1 MINTEHKAMKIINRN
16 IFILILIQL
25 LFLNNAFAN
34 LPKNIT
40 TTFPSS
46 TITNGLITLK
56 APDIAENGAVVN
68 VSIKNIQLP
77 NKDLFVKEIWI
88 FDHFRKLPMAHFKL
102 NKNTLA
108 NGLSSRFKLV
118 GSSVIYAIA
127 LLNDGSMISGE
138 KAVKVTIGG
147 CGGGNY
153 VVHNQNYS
161 RPPYYPAVTQN
172 HRSIPVNTWKNTE
185 QYSTLAS
192 NGIVQTENK
201 PVSTF
206 SIDVDTGSYSNIRRF
221 LLKQGRF
228 PVTNAVRVEEM
239 INYFPYQYAQPI
251 TREKPFSITTEV
263 GPTPWNKDTHLLQ
276 IGLQGYEEDRND
288 LPPANLVF
296 LIDVSGS
303 MRRHDKIGLLK
314 SSLRMLSKQ
323 LNEQD
328 KVAIVAY
335 AGVSGVI
342 LDTTQG
348 NDTHSII
355 NALNR
360 LSTGGSTHGSSGIKL
375 AYDMARSSFI
385 ENGINRV
392 ILATDGDFNVGVV
405 NHEALIRLIKEKKKS
420 GISLTTLGFG
430 TGNYNEKLMEQLADH
445 GDGNYAYIDTLKE
458 ARKVLVTQLSSTLFT
473 IARDVKIQ
481 VEFNP
486 EVVSQYRLIG
496 YENRL
501 LKREDFK
508 NDKVDAGDIGAGHTV
523 TALYEIAFVGSNN
536 QAVEPLRYTSNK
548 SLNQNNTNE
557 LAYIRMR
564 YKNPD
569 ENHSVESKHPIYR
582 ATVKNN
588 INDMSDNYRFASA
601 VAAFG
606 QLLRKSNHI
615 NSMNY
620 DQIYTLASR
629 SLGADIN
636 GYRKEFLDLVDAANS
651 LN

>member
-1 MINTEHKAMKIINRN
+1 M
-16 IFILILIQL
+16 QL

-40 TTFPSS
+40 TKFPSN
-46 TITNGLITLK
+46 TITKGLITIK

-88 FDHFRKLPMAHFKL
+88 FDHFRKSPLAHFKL
-102 NKNTLA
+102 HKNTLA
-108 NGLSSRFKLV
+108 NGLSSRYKLV

-147 CGGGNY
+147 CGGGSY
-153 VVHNQNYS
+153 TAHNQNYS
-161 RPPYYPAVTQN
+161 RPPYYPTVTHNYSAQ
-172 HRSIPVNTWKNTE
+172 PANTWNNTE
-185 QYSTLAS
+185 KYSTIAS
-192 NGIVQTENK
+192 NGIIQTENK

-221 LLKQGRF
+221 LLKQGRL
-228 PVTNAVRVEEM
+228 PVANAVRVEEM
-239 INYFPYQYAQPI
+239 INYFSYQYAQPI
-251 TREKPFSITTEV
+251 TNEKPFSITTEV

-276 IGLQGYEEDRND
+276 IGLQGYEEDRNE

-314 SSLRMLSKQ
+314 SSLRMLSRQ
-323 LNEQD
+323 LSEHD
-328 KVAIVAY
+328 KISIVAY
-335 AGVSGVI
+335 AGASGIV

-355 NALNR
+355 NALNS
-360 LSTGGSTHGSSGIKL
+360 LSTGGSTSGSSGIKL
-375 AYDMARSSFI
+375 AYEMARSSFI

-405 NHEALIRLIKEKKKS
+405 NHDELIDLIKEKKKS

-445 GDGNYAYIDTLKE
+445 GDGNYAYINTLKE

-473 IARDVKIQ
+473 IAKDVKIQ

-523 TALYEIAFVGSNN
+523 TALYEVAFVGSNN
-536 QAVEPLRYTSNK
+536 QTVEPLRYTSKK
-548 SLNQNNTNE
+548 SSGYKNINE
-557 LAYIRMR
+557 IAFVRMR

-569 ENHSVESKHPIYR
+569 ENRSIEVKHPIYKT
-582 ATVKNN
+582 TVKNN
-588 INDMSDNYRFASA
+588 INNMSDNYRFASA

-606 QLLRKSNHI
+606 QILRKSDHI
-615 NSMNY
+615 NEMNY
-620 DQIYTLASR
+620 SQVYTLASR
-629 SLGADIN
+629 SLGKDES

-651 LN
+651 VN